1 MSSNQNIVTTFIAAG
16 AITEFAVVSID
27 SDGKVIVTTAGT
39 DVAAVGVAQRACSTG
54 DAVEV
59 VVFGLTRVI
68 CAASNINAFEAT
80 PRLAAAASGTVA
92 VAGAGDYPNMFVQA
106 NINQTEA
113 SSGEQLTVLWSPA
126 GAVL

>member
-1 MSSNQNIVTTFIAAG
+1 MSSNQNIVRTFIAAG

-27 SDGKVIVTTAGT
+27 SDGKVVVTTAGT

-68 CAASNINAFEAT
+68 CATSNINAFEAT

-126 GAVL
+126 SAVL